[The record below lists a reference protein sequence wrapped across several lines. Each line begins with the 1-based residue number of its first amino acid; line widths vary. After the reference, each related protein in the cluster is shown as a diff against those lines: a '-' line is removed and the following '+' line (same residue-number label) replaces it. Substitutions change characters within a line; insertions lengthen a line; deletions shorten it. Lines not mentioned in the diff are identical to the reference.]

1 MTIDA
6 VGSLAPSQAL
16 LPEALSAAQA
26 ASASWQQP
34 PAVEV
39 AKFER
44 AAALPEVEA
53 VPHQAGDALSARLAH
68 QIDSLSAHLQA
79 PPPLLQNQ
87 ALENPAQDRADP
99 KTAGNPSQAGH
110 STDREKTQQAVV
122 EMDRVYMFAIETMLA
137 SRGST
142 ETTKIF
148 NVLLRGQ

>member
-1 MTIDA
+1 MIDA

-16 LPEALSAAQA
+16 LPETLATAQA
-26 ASASWQQP
+26 ASAPWQQP
-34 PAVEV
+34 SAVEV
-39 AKFER
+39 AMFER

-53 VPHQAGDALSARLAH
+53 VPHQIGDALSTRLVH

-79 PPPLLQNQ
+79 PPLPLQNQ
-87 ALENPAQDRADP
+87 GLENPAQAPADP
-99 KTAGNPSQAGH
+99 KTFGNPSQAVRA
-110 STDREKTQQAVV
+110 TDWEKTQQAVA